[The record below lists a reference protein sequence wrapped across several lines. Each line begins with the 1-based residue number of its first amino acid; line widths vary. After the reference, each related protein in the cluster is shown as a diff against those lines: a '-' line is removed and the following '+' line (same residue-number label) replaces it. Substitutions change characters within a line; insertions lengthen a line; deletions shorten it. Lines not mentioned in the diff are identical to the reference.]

1 MAANSATFAERQD
14 YPYEENYCYIRRRP
28 SNWGAYTPDDIGSV
42 VVTASTREKVIE
54 QFRSAL
60 DFHLR
65 GMREDGME
73 TPGVMELEIREIVAA

>member
-1 MAANSATFAERQD
+1 MKITVIL
-14 YPYEENYCYIRRRP
+14 EEGP

-42 VVTASTREKVIE
+42 IVTAPTREEVIK

-65 GMREDGME
+65 GMREDRMK
-73 TPGVMELEIREIVAA
+73 TPDVTELEIRELVSI